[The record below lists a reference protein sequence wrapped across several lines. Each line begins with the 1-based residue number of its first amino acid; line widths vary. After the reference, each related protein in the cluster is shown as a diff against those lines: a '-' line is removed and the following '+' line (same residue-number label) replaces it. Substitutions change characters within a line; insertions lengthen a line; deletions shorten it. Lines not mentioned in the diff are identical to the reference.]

1 MFENYALFSVLKTVL
16 ANPSQKLSVRE
27 TAKKSGVS
35 ASTAKN
41 SLDFLKKLGVIK
53 LSVVGKTYQY
63 ETVLENALT
72 RQWKILFAVMEL
84 NNAKLVEK
92 VLSKAKNVSNILLYG
107 SLAKGIGDD
116 KSDVDLLVISNSK
129 HLHLDIDLKRE
140 LNIMFLTPFE
150 WSLKA
155 KSDKVFYEQVV
166 FDSIELYGVRPVVL

>member
-1 MFENYALFSVLKTVL
+1 MFGNYALFGVLKTVL
-16 ANPSQKLSVRE
+16 ANPPQKLSVRE

-53 LSVVGKTYQY
+53 LRVVGKTYQY
-63 ETVLENALT
+63 EAVLENALA
-72 RQWKILFAVMEL
+72 RQWKILFSLMEL
-84 NNAKLVEK
+84 NDARLVEK
-92 VLSKAKNVSNILLYG
+92 ILGKAKNVSSILLYG

-140 LNIMFLTPFE
+140 LNIMFLKPFE
-150 WSLKA
+150 LGVKA
-155 KSDKVFYEQVV
+155 KSDKVFYEQVI
-166 FDSIELYGVRPVVL
+166 FDSIVLHGVRPVVL